1 MDAGGGLA
9 QAAMGL
15 FARLA
20 EGYDFISDPDSRAQ
34 HGRGRVGPFPY
45 RSRVQRDRLP
55 CSFHG
60 TMMAGVIVGRD
71 GAVDGF
77 MSMQPQLT
85 LLPARVL
92 GLCSVRYA
100 SDVADAMV
108 WAAGGNVT
116 GVPWNPRPC
125 CVMSMSFAGLGGFS
139 SFLQAAVDFAVAR
152 GVTLVAFA
160 GNDAGEVGE

>member
-1 MDAGGGLA
+1 M
-9 QAAMGL
+9 Q
-15 FARLA
+15 
-20 EGYDFISDPDSRAQ
+20 
-34 HGRGRVGPFPY
+34 RG
-45 RSRVQRDRLP
+45 
-55 CSFHG
+55 H
-60 TMMAGVIVGRD
+60 
-71 GAVDGF
+71 
-77 MSMQPQLT
+77 
-85 LLPARVL
+85 
-92 GLCSVRYA
+92 A

-139 SFLQAAVDFAVAR
+139 SFLKAAVDFAVAR